1 MTEQEAT
8 LRLAGKYAED
18 VKLYDMIEQ
27 EALKMADYMFYGLIN
42 NFNYQ

>member
-18 VKLYDMIEQ
+18 VKIYDMIETQ
-27 EALKMADYMFYGLIN
+27 ALKMTDYMFYGFLS
-42 NFNYQ
+42 NFDYC